1 MHEFY
6 FLCRQFRWEL
16 AYRIVSAFLTIFF
29 GLLLFGMVLAD
40 TLPAWMKSFSWLQNF
55 ATTLRELPPWDFILI
70 VFAITLIGGYL
81 LRVTTYLFRKR
92 NTSRLGKITL
102 KEHDDGLGGL
112 AIQQRRRHMFGR
124 SRLLSMVFEMG
135 SAVSA
140 VIGVVCALIVFG
152 YYPSAIVIVVLV
164 SITVFYLPTA
174 VKRWLAGL
182 EKNEQDHEALRSKLK
197 DAGSDSDSAEIHV
210 HAERL
215 RIRAKNP
222 ILRFT
227 VIWPL
232 LVIIVPGTFG
242 AAAMESWIFAENI
255 NDSALNKLLIV
266 LMAMSLRT
274 MLTAMTVVERVSN
287 RIARIIM
294 PDPTED
300 EEDV

>member
-16 AYRIVSAFLTIFF
+16 AYRIVSALLATFL

-40 TLPAWMKSFSWLQNF
+40 NLPDWIRSFSWLQSF
-55 ATTLRELPPWDFILI
+55 AAAMRELPPWDFILI
-70 VFAITLIGGYL
+70 AFAITLIGGYL

-102 KEHDDGLGGL
+102 KELNEGLDGL

-140 VIGVVCALIVFG
+140 VFGVVCALIVFG
-152 YYPSAIVIVVLV
+152 YYPSAIVLVVLV
-164 SITVFYLPTA
+164 LVTVFYLPTA

-182 EKNEQDHEALRSKLK
+182 EKNEQDHEALRNKLK
-197 DAGSDSDSAEIHV
+197 DAGSDSDSVEIHV
-210 HAERL
+210 HAERI

-222 ILRFT
+222 ILRFS

-232 LVIIVPGTFG
+232 LVIVVPGTIG
-242 AAAMESWIFAENI
+242 AAAMESWLFAVNI

-274 MLTAMTVVERVSN
+274 MLTAMTVVERVAN

-300 EEDV
+300 DEDV